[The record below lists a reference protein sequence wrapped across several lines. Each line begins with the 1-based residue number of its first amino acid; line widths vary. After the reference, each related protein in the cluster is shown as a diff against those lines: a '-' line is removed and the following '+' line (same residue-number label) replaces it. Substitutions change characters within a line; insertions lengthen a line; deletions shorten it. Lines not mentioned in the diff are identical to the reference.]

1 LSKLAVVAVI
11 ALLIS
16 LGMIFGSAL
25 WVLAGITGVLV
36 LATSYG
42 MSAIWADAATVSR
55 DGGDQE
61 VKIGTQLPVRIK
73 VTNSGKLPLLWVLVE
88 DLLPRMHS
96 RPNAPSIPYEGTRL
110 GVFLIGSGKEIRLE
124 YTVDLKRRGY
134 LQLGPTVLET
144 GDLLG
149 LFRRFKVAGQP
160 SYITILPEVV
170 PMSTFAVGSR
180 RPIGEV
186 RIREHVIDDPTRL
199 RGIRQW
205 QPGDP
210 MRRVHWAATARTGVL
225 HSKVYEP
232 SSVIGVTLILD
243 MHCDSN
249 PEQHEPVRLDLAV
262 SAAASIATLLHDAGE
277 PFGLASNG
285 RDAADRIRA
294 EGPTVQY
301 DRRGAAAESKSML
314 DASDRLRPVL
324 MKADRTTP
332 HYREMLGTLARLER
346 SDGLKL
352 PELLVESESR
362 ISSDTTMM
370 FIVQTADEV
379 TMSAILSQARR
390 GRAVAVIIN
399 TYNQDAFSAIAGPL
413 IAARI
418 DVFHLL
424 DRNSIADVCKAL
436 VR

>member
-25 WVLAGITGVLV
+25 WVLAGITGILV

-42 MSAIWADAATVSR
+42 MSAMWADSAVVTR

-61 VKIGTQLPVRIK
+61 VKIGSQLPVRLT
-73 VTNSGKLPLLWVLVE
+73 VTNAGKLPLLWILVE
-88 DLLPRMHS
+88 DLLPRQHG
-96 RPNAPSIPYEGTRL
+96 RLNAPTIGFQGKRL
-110 GVFLIGSGKEIRLE
+110 GVFLIESGKEIELQ
-124 YTVDLKRRGY
+124 YTVDMKRRGY
-134 LQLGPTVLET
+134 MQLGPTVLET

-149 LFRRFKVAGQP
+149 LFRRFKVVGKP

-199 RGIRQW
+199 RGIRRW

-243 MHCDSN
+243 MHGDSN
-249 PEQHEPVRLDLAV
+249 PEHHEPVRLDLAV

-285 RDAADRIRA
+285 RDAVDRIRA

-301 DRRGAAAESKSML
+301 DRRGSAAESKSML
-314 DASDRLRPVL
+314 DVSDRLRPVV

-332 HYREMLGTLARLER
+332 HYRQMLATLARLER

-379 TMSAILSQARR
+379 TISAILAQARR

-399 TYNQDAFSAIAGPL
+399 THEQDAFNAIAGPL

-418 DVFHLL
+418 EVFHLL
-424 DRNSIADVCKAL
+424 DRGSIAEVCKTL
-436 VR
+436 TR